1 MHAAKISK
9 LTLSVFVLPCLILYV
24 VLVFVPI
31 TVAAYYSLFQWNGIG
46 EKLFVGLS
54 NYSTMLAHDPVFWP
68 SVWRTIMFAFFS
80 MAEIPIALLIAV
92 LLTRY
97 VRKPNFLV
105 SSYFLP
111 VILSV
116 VVIGQLWK
124 SIYNPASLGGLLNN
138 ALDFVGLESWTRT
151 WLADPEVSIFALFFV
166 SLWQYLGYHIL
177 IQFTGIQNI
186 SQEVYEAAK
195 IDGADGWKAD
205 RYITFP
211 LVVPVFKISMVLAVI
226 GSLKVFDM
234 VMVMTAGGP
243 AHATEVISTHMY
255 NKTFAAL
262 EYGYGSAISIFL
274 VIECLLATVLL
285 NKLFKSSEDS
295 MQ

>member
-31 TVAAYYSLFQWNGIG
+31 SVAGYYSLFQWNGIG
-46 EKLFVGLS
+46 EQLFVGFS
-54 NYSTMLAHDPVFWP
+54 NYSKMLTNDPVFWP
-68 SVWRTIMFAFFS
+68 SVGRTIMFAFFS

-151 WLADPEVSIFALFFV
+151 WLADPKVSIFALFFV

-243 AHATEVISTHMY
+243 AHATEVISTLMY

-295 MQ
+295 ME